1 MEAAKRKNEEYE
13 LREAGYRQDLI
24 RHNGEKVLEKG
35 GVFGNGKTEAQS
47 VDHNA
52 NLTF

>member
-24 RHNGEKVLEKG
+24 RHNGEKVLEK
-35 GVFGNGKTEAQS
+35 NGKTEAQS